1 MKKMLDRLKSYL
13 QNQGFENIFL
23 DFMPAV
29 EKSVNAV
36 DLAEWNNVVN
46 SGDNSSQHYIQVQ
59 VRRESYDLAKS
70 DCQRILELLDSGID
84 ETPIQLTENTFCI
97 SRIRRREVILS
108 RGEGYTTF
116 YGEIAVWGNK

>member
-1 MKKMLDRLKSYL
+1 MLDSLKTYL
-13 QNQGFENIFL
+13 QNQGIDNISL
-23 DFMPAV
+23 DFMPPV
-29 EKSVNAV
+29 EKCVNAV

>member
-1 MKKMLDRLKSYL
+1 MLASLKVYL
-13 QNQGFENIFL
+13 QNQGIDNIFL

>member
-1 MKKMLDRLKSYL
+1 MLESLKTYL
-13 QNQGFENIFL
+13 QNQGIDNIFL

-29 EKSVNAV
+29 EKCVNAV

>member
-1 MKKMLDRLKSYL
+1 MLDSLKTYL

-70 DCQRILELLDSGID
+70 DCQHILELLDSGID

>member
-1 MKKMLDRLKSYL
+1 MLASLKVYL
-13 QNQGFENIFL
+13 QNQGIDNIFL

-29 EKSVNAV
+29 EKCVNAV

-46 SGDNSSQHYIQVQ
+46 NGDNSSQHYIQVQ

>member
-1 MKKMLDRLKSYL
+1 MLESLKNYL
-13 QNQGFENIFL
+13 QNQGIDNIFL
-23 DFMPAV
+23 DFMPPV
-29 EKSVNAV
+29 ENGVEAV

-59 VRRESYDLAKS
+59 VRRESYDLAKN

-97 SRIRRREVILS
+97 SRIRRRATILS

-116 YGEIAVWGNK
+116 YGEIAVWGNKN

>member
-1 MKKMLDRLKSYL
+1 MLDSLKTYL

-29 EKSVNAV
+29 EKCVNAV

>member
-1 MKKMLDRLKSYL
+1 MLESLKSYL
-13 QNQGFENIFL
+13 QSQGFENIFL
-23 DFMPAV
+23 DFMPPV
-29 EKSVNAV
+29 EKCVNAV

-46 SGDNSSQHYIQVQ
+46 NGDCSTQHYIQIQ

-70 DCQRILELLDSGID
+70 DCQHIIELLDSGTA
-84 ETPIQLTENTFCI
+84 ERLIQLTSETFAVI
-97 SRIRRREVILS
+97 RIRRGSVILS

>member
-1 MKKMLDRLKSYL
+1 MLDSLKTYL
-13 QNQGFENIFL
+13 QNQGIDNIFL

-29 EKSVNAV
+29 EKCVNAV

-46 SGDNSSQHYIQVQ
+46 NGDNSSQHYIQVQ

-84 ETPIQLTENTFCI
+84 ETSIQLTDNTFCI
-97 SRIRRREVILS
+97 SRVRRRATILS
-108 RGEGYTTF
+108 HREGYTTF
-116 YGEIAVWGNK
+116 YGENAVWGNK

>member
-1 MKKMLDRLKSYL
+1 MLDSLKTYL

>member
-1 MKKMLDRLKSYL
+1 MLDSLKTYL

-23 DFMPAV
+23 DFMPAD

>member
-1 MKKMLDRLKSYL
+1 MLDSLKTYL
-13 QNQGFENIFL
+13 QNQGIDNIFL

-29 EKSVNAV
+29 EKCVNAV

-46 SGDNSSQHYIQVQ
+46 NGDNSSQHYIQVQ

-70 DCQRILELLDSGID
+70 DCKYILGLLDSGID

-97 SRIRRREVILS
+97 SRIRRRATILS